1 MNSSKKKTTNET
13 SVMTLSD
20 VFETLKAVGQGD
32 QEAPNWAGEKVYIGF
47 EAKHYWENREF
58 KSKRS

>member
-1 MNSSKKKTTNET
+1 
-13 SVMTLSD
+13 MTLSD

-32 QEAPNWAGEKVYIGF
+32 QEAPNWAGKKVYIGK